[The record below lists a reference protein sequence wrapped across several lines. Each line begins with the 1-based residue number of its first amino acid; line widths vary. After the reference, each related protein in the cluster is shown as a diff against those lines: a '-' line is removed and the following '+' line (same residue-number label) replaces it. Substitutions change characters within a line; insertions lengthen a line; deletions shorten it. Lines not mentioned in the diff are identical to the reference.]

1 MSNSAIF
8 IDRPSLL
15 FTESNDRGQGNI
27 SVNDEALAG
36 LLQLEPGSYRL
47 FLIGNEDALAFERVP
62 EKKHQRCCAQVQEAF
77 DRAGL
82 QVVADYTCPWSLTA
96 PPAHRKDSVFRL
108 PNVGAMKAARL
119 EFDTRLESSWV
130 ISDRAEAML
139 AGSRSGAR
147 TALIRSPKNE
157 RRFDVTPDLV
167 ADDLGTAIRFLLK
180 LQVAM
185 SR

>member
-1 MSNSAIF
+1 MSHSALF
-8 IDRPSLL
+8 VDRPSLL
-15 FTESNDRGQGNI
+15 LIDSNDRGQGNI
-27 SVNDEALAG
+27 QINLPALRG
-36 LLQLEPGSYRL
+36 LLQLKPGSFRL
-47 FLIGNEDALAFERVP
+47 IFIGNEDSLAFDRVP
-62 EKKHQRCCAQVQEAF
+62 EKKHQKVCGDIQTALNS
-77 DRAGL
+77 AGIPII
-82 QVVADYTCPWSLTA
+82 ADYTCPFSMTGSME
-96 PPAHRKDSVFRL
+96 RRRDSVFRL

-119 EFDTRLESSWV
+119 EFDVHLESSWV

-147 TALIRSPKNE
+147 TALIRSERNE

-167 ADDLGTAIRFLLK
+167 ADDLGTAVRFLLK